1 MTNCT
6 RFLKIRQFALFLIIF
21 SFCTLPAEEYDD
33 AKLTKSS
40 ASVTCAINALGSS
53 QDSSEL
59 YSNFVHLGNTGDV
72 SNLNT
77 RLTTIDTNLAAKATS
92 AQATDIQG
100 TNFDTT
106 TDSLHT
112 ISGKV
117 ATATGLTSA
126 VAPLAT
132 SAQVTTAQTNIQGTA
147 GTDGL
152 TLGAIEGTGFTSST
166 NSLVAVKNAVTT
178 LGTSALA
185 TSTQATDIQGTGFA
199 TGTNSLVKICGIGF
213 NTATDNLHA
222 ISSKVATTAGL
233 ASAVGPLATSTQ
245 ATNIQGASFDTTTD
259 SLHVI
264 SGKVATATGLTS
276 AVAPLATSAQVT
288 TAQTNIQGTAADST
302 NQTIGALQGTG
313 FAAGDNLHNIKAA
326 VTTLG
331 TSALATAANLTTLQS
346 TANTINTN
354 MATAANLLA
363 LGSSTDTSSL
373 NLLPVILQTGIIELA
388 ANNPALLT
396 TYAGSTAGGVSPASI
411 NTALGLVA
419 SSTDTLITNLYDYI
433 KAPTAGKITTI
444 NTNITSV
451 QTNITSVTTAL
462 TNHISGSGTV
472 SSPFSDARIIN
483 SLNRLSYSI
492 TAIQEVPLNL

>member
-1 MTNCT
+1 
-6 RFLKIRQFALFLIIF
+6 
-21 SFCTLPAEEYDD
+21 
-33 AKLTKSS
+33 
-40 ASVTCAINALGSS
+40 
-53 QDSSEL
+53 
-59 YSNFVHLGNTGDV
+59 
-72 SNLNT
+72 
-77 RLTTIDTNLAAKATS
+77 
-92 AQATDIQG
+92 TDIQG

-132 SAQVTTAQTNIQGTA
+132 STQVTTAQTNIQGTA

-152 TLGAIEGTGFTSST
+152 TLGAIEGTGFTSSA

-185 TSTQATDIQGTGFA
+185 TSANLTTLQTTANTINSNMATSGQATDIQGTG
-199 TGTNSLVKICGIGF
+199 
-213 NTATDNLHA
+213 
-222 ISSKVATTAGL
+222 
-233 ASAVGPLATSTQ
+233 
-245 ATNIQGASFDTTTD
+245 FDTTTD

-276 AVAPLATSAQVT
+276 AVAPLATATNVT

-302 NQTIGALQGTG
+302 AQTIGALQGAG
-313 FAAGDNLHNIKAA
+313 FVAGDNLHNIKAA

-331 TSALATAANLTTLQS
+331 TSSLATAAK
-346 TANTINTN
+346 
-354 MATAANLLA
+354 LLA

-396 TYAGSTAGGVSPASI
+396 TYAGTTAGGVSPASI

-462 TNHISGSGTV
+462 TSHISGSGTV